1 MLHQQILKKHQ
12 ELQNQIIALQKKL
25 AAFPEGKLI
34 CARNGSRWKWY
45 ESNGK
50 TKTYIPKKHKA
61 KAEKLAAKKYLSL
74 VLKDLKCEKKAI
86 DFYLKHYRE
95 PQSQKLL
102 TSNTEYEKLLAPFF
116 QPSKK
121 QPLAHR
127 FRYTRNC
134 FFHFSLFATH
144 LLFLLHD
151 HFLNHF
157 AANGTSLSRSQV
169 TVVAFF

>member
-116 QPSKK
+116 QPTSQELSDWAKA
-121 QPLAHR
+121 P
-127 FRYTRNC
+127 YERNP
-134 FFHFSLFATH
+134 FFPI
-144 LLFLLHD
+144 
-151 HFLNHF
+151 
-157 AANGTSLSRSQV
+157 SLSDIRKPENSFTGNISV
-169 TVVAFF
+169 